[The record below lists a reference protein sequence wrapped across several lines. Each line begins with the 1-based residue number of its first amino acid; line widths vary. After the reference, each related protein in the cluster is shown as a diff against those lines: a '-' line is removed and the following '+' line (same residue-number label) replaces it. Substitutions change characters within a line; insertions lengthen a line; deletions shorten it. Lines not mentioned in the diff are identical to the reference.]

1 MNNSNCSKNDADR
14 KKVTKVCQEC
24 NTQPMMMRIWK
35 QISESPLRTQSISNS
50 ILKPSC
56 FKMNAPMMMYAHAQT
71 GKELG
76 LRIHSTQRL
85 FFLRSHETNRML
97 AFKMAIN
104 NCYTLALA
112 T

>member
-1 MNNSNCSKNDADR
+1 
-14 KKVTKVCQEC
+14 
-24 NTQPMMMRIWK
+24 
-35 QISESPLRTQSISNS
+35 
-50 ILKPSC
+50 
-56 FKMNAPMMMYAHAQT
+56 MNAPMMMYAHAQT

-104 NCYTLALA
+104 NCYNLALA